1 MILHLRL
8 PDFVKFVLNNCYSV
22 VLPFYTDY
30 FVFVIADQF
39 LCLLVNV
46 QYIHI
51 KNCPVS
57 YIFICMAHARIKVLV
72 LFSLLK
78 GMPSFEER

>member
-8 PDFVKFVLNNCYSV
+8 PDFVKFVLNNCYCI
-22 VLPFYTDY
+22 VLPFYTDF
-30 FVFVIADQF
+30 FVFVVIADQF

-51 KNCPVS
+51 
-57 YIFICMAHARIKVLV
+57 
-72 LFSLLK
+72 
-78 GMPSFEER
+78 

>member
-8 PDFVKFVLNNCYSV
+8 PDFVKFVLNNCYSI
-22 VLPFYTDY
+22 VLPFYTDF
-30 FVFVIADQF
+30 FVFVVIADQF

-51 KNCPVS
+51 
-57 YIFICMAHARIKVLV
+57 
-72 LFSLLK
+72 
-78 GMPSFEER
+78 